1 MWDASFLEVLLVS
14 TFWVFA
20 SSTGIGG
27 SAFLYRHRL

>member
-1 MWDASFLEVLLVS
+1 MWDASFPEVLLIL

-27 SAFLYRHRL
+27 LALSHRYR